1 MDRPAFVDVLAAA
14 RTIRPYIT
22 PTAFYESI
30 SLGKMLGLRLFVKY
44 ENHQPVGSFK
54 VRGALNRML
63 ATTNEERVRG
73 FVTASQGNHGQGV
86 CYAAR
91 IVGATATIV
100 VPEKANPDK
109 VEAMRNLN
117 AEVVTFGKDFEAAV
131 AHAWEIAAERKATYL
146 HAADDPLIVAGH
158 ATVALEMFEEEPALD
173 TIVFPLGAGGLISGA
188 ALVAKTLKP
197 EVSVIGVQAEKTP
210 GFVESLA
217 AGHIVECAP
226 NSTFAEGI
234 AVRQPPQLTF
244 EMVRDLVDEVI
255 TVSEEEMRRSII
267 LLLEK
272 THNLAEGAG
281 AAGLAGVVK
290 IHEALAGRTVGTV
303 LSGGNLPWHVLN
315 RALNDIQSW

>member
-1 MDRPAFVDVLAAA
+1 VDRPAFVDVLAAA
-14 RTIRPYIT
+14 RTIRPYIA

-30 SLGKMLGLRLFVKY
+30 SLGKMLGLRLFIKY

-63 ATTNEERVRG
+63 ATSTEERTRG

-91 IVGATATIV
+91 IVGAKATVV
-100 VPEKANPDK
+100 VPERGNPDK
-109 VEAMRNLN
+109 VEAMRNLG
-117 AEVVTFGKDFEAAV
+117 AEVLTYGEDFEAAV
-131 AHAWEIAAERKATYL
+131 ARAWEIAAERKATYL
-146 HAADDPLIVAGH
+146 HPADDPLIVAGH
-158 ATVALEMFEEEPALD
+158 ATVALEMFEEEPGLD
-173 TIVFPLGAGGLISGA
+173 TIVFPIGAGGLISGG

-197 EVSVIGVQAEKTP
+197 EVTVIGVQAERTP
-210 GFVESLA
+210 GFVESLE
-217 AGHIVECAP
+217 AGHILECAP

-244 EMVRDLVDEVI
+244 EMVRDLVDEVV
-255 TVSEEEMRRSII
+255 TVSEEEMRRAII

-290 IHEALAGRTVGTV
+290 LHDRLAGRTVGTV

>member
-1 MDRPAFVDVLAAA
+1 MDRPQFVDVLAAA

-22 PTAFYESI
+22 PTSFYESI
-30 SLGKMLGLRLFVKY
+30 SLGKMLGMRLFVKY

-63 ATTNEERVRG
+63 ATTNEERVLG

-91 IVGATATIV
+91 VVGATATVV

-109 VEAMRNLN
+109 VEAMRNLG
-117 AEVVTFGKDFEAAV
+117 AEVVTFGNDFEAAV

-146 HAADDPLIVAGH
+146 HAADDSLIVAGH
-158 ATVALEMFEEEPALD
+158 ATVALEMFEAEPSLD
-173 TIVFPLGAGGLISGA
+173 TIVFPIGAGGLISGA

-197 EVSVIGVQAEKTP
+197 EVEVFGVQAERTP

-234 AVRQPPQLTF
+234 AVRQPPRLTF

-255 TVSEEEMRRSII
+255 TVSEEDMRRAII

-290 IHEALAGRTVGTV
+290 LRDQLSGRTVGTV